1 MVALCL
7 LKKEHLFW
15 EVNPFLMS
23 GSFGLWA
30 GLFSISNCVLIS
42 LRNKEDVINQIVA
55 GGVTG
60 GLLAFRAGRRIAF
73 KNAVFGALF
82 LAAIGVV

>member
-1 MVALCL
+1 M
-7 LKKEHLFW
+7 
-15 EVNPFLMS
+15 
-23 GSFGLWA
+23 
-30 GLFSISNCVLIS
+30 
-42 LRNKEDVINQIVA
+42 INQIIA

-82 LAAIGVV
+82 LGAIGVV